1 MKQTNNAIKFLM
13 AQYRAIFKNAYFKGL
28 TSAVLLT
35 AGMAVASSA
44 QADDIG
50 AGADSWA
57 EVITSNDI
65 TLSEEKTFSG
75 STATGS
81 NRYYNNITINNG
93 GTLKNSGA
101 ATISV
106 KGDITV
112 NSGGNLTLSG
122 NTSHI
127 AGFNLGATNDGS
139 DDVPSTAVGTLYN
152 KNGGTITI
160 GGSDS
165 NSLMQMQ
172 NVVFESGSTTTINGS
187 GGTTNGN
194 GVLVNS
200 SYIMA
205 GIGDTPGEL
214 TIDKGATVNINDYG
228 YLGIASQ
235 GTMTVNGI
243 LNITATDTGSF
254 AGIRA
259 TDAYNSSTNTWRE
272 DDANAKVILGK
283 DAVITVKEGSGTAA
297 ILAPEVEINGSEIN
311 VESGST
317 FTFAGDV
324 ANTGNDSGSALTD
337 GTGGASQVVMNSGKL
352 NVNGTLVINNG
363 SYSDDDPTTTEIDE
377 SKLITSLNIQ
387 GGELA
392 GSGTVQVNGK
402 LVASAKT
409 LDTFLNGKDAEG
421 VQNDGNFKFSGGNTI
436 FEVTGSEQFDLAKYT
451 FSGSGTTDFV
461 LEGNGKIVGENL
473 AVSKALTKDGSAAS
487 TDAQTKLTIEATNL
501 TLGSDTYNGTAS
513 LNFSGA
519 TARNLTLLGSGNAF
533 TLADDITLEAID
545 NVDNPFLTAKGTLKV
560 AGEGQLNTEDTT
572 TLSGGSLT
580 IAAGH
585 YSSNDNI
592 TLNSG
597 SLTIGG
603 QTSTADGAGVD
614 ASLTL
619 TGNLTLDN
627 TTNANTITIS
637 GNGVLPI
644 AKDNGSTDR
653 TATST
658 LDLTGVRD
666 IEIKGNASNLTKFNV
681 NGGGELLL
689 SSNAFNNILDVADN
703 NTQSGASIVIS
714 GGGYAYVDGSIQGAN
729 NNTALDVTKIVSGSA
744 ASSDHVIFSGAS
756 AGTLEARDTIWLED
770 TTGTDDLNL
779 GSGELRAQT
788 FRLDGHGTTT
798 GITTTYG
805 DFKVTSGVLTAY
817 SRVESSHGNAIQLG
831 NGTDSGATL
840 NLGHIGDDEDEWGQ
854 QTHTY
859 TTSAATGSV
868 DTNLKLTGGTTSG
881 QESKLNVHYG
891 DWTAKDIEVTYGNI
905 EVGNS
910 QVRYDVNGEEVV
922 FKASLTGNKL
932 TMGTGSAAT
941 IHSNGKATFNEL
953 TMTAGTLNVN
963 GEMIVNGK
971 HVAANASANPAVTE
985 SWGIALGTGTDINVT
1000 GRNASLTFGSDAVSA
1015 ITKSADGKSVTVA
1028 TGTFTKNIDVT
1039 EFATLGLNFAE
1050 GTTFNAESLKSLRT
1064 ALLSNSTN
1072 GAALTEGYINLGAAT
1087 IEGVTVSPEGTIEW
1101 NNLKDFADI
1110 DQLQDIITEDMSNAT
1125 LVNTNGSDT
1134 VQANVGNIQL
1144 DGNQQT
1150 VNLGDSY
1157 LANANAGTG
1166 NGNFIFNETNPTQA
1180 ANANIVG
1187 GAHVTFANGGNV
1199 GAVSLAMGNG
1209 DGDGQ
1214 TIFNVVSQN
1223 PEAVTNITSISAGTD
1238 TLVNISGNTE
1248 VAESI
1253 DADDL
1258 QVDADLTVARNVRLT
1273 GTLTDSVETIE
1284 SATGSLTAANLT
1296 VDGETDYH
1304 GDLNITGSTDFNS
1317 YASLNGDN
1325 TFGTSVTFDS
1335 GAELNVGTTTA
1346 NRVVLNG
1353 TYSTLSLAEGASLN
1367 AQLVETEAGQTIQ
1380 IGRESSS
1387 EVGYTGEEPWD
1398 SSAGYFFAD
1407 RVDLNGATIMADP
1420 AFGQAASMVGIGRLG
1435 DINVITTGND
1445 AGTLDGKVISLR
1457 NAIMAIGVNDTE
1469 EATVQE
1475 QLQSTFA
1482 QYLDANGSLSADGV
1496 GSILYVADALD
1507 VNDGSK
1513 LIVDAKRRFTTFNED
1528 SAATAA
1534 NSYGDIIRKNDVYIG
1549 ENSALAIGEDAALY
1563 ATNANAPRAALDFN
1577 KSGASLYAEKNAKIL
1592 LVGSDFSIHSNIHL
1606 FSDND
1611 GGIMING
1618 NNVTVSTL
1626 NNLLIDV
1633 LEQGKEAG
1641 DINLSLNR
1649 DAVDSAFYAASAP
1662 VKNTLISY
1670 AANDLNWADTST
1682 THETQQL
1689 LGDRVAGVT
1698 WNGTNYIVTEG
1709 ETERALS
1716 SEESA
1721 NLTYDVVGYDEN
1733 DRPVYGVFEK
1743 GYNYFLEQVA
1753 RDSRSGAEAE
1763 TVARLAV
1770 FGGAAQAAISAG
1782 ASTYDAVSGRMGVG
1796 ANGAN
1801 ITVADNTQGA
1811 ALWLAPI
1818 YKSSDSDG
1826 FDAEG
1831 VDYGVDMDLYGV
1843 ALGADY
1849 TLSNGIRFGA
1859 MFNVGSGDID
1869 GQGAGSAVSNDFD
1882 YYGFAVYGG
1891 YSMGALS
1898 VVADVS
1904 YTVADNDLEGNTAID
1919 KVGASLDSTNLS
1931 IGVTGQYQLDFNGT
1945 TVTPHAG
1952 LRFSCIDLDDY
1963 TIDGEDVIADYDAD
1977 SMNIF
1982 SIPVGVTFAKEF
1994 TSDTWTVKPSL
2005 DLTLTGNFGDDETDG
2020 TVHWAGVENLST
2032 NVSSEVVDNFTYGA
2046 TLGVAAKTGNF
2057 SLGLGVNYTGSSNV
2071 DEFGVQANARFV
2083 F

>member
-1 MKQTNNAIKFLM
+1 M
-13 AQYRAIFKNAYFKGL
+13 
-28 TSAVLLT
+28 
-35 AGMAVASSA
+35 
-44 QADDIG
+44 
-50 AGADSWA
+50 
-57 EVITSNDI
+57 
-65 TLSEEKTFSG
+65 
-75 STATGS
+75 
-81 NRYYNNITINNG
+81 
-93 GTLKNSGA
+93 
-101 ATISV
+101 
-106 KGDITV
+106 
-112 NSGGNLTLSG
+112 
-122 NTSHI
+122 
-127 AGFNLGATNDGS
+127 
-139 DDVPSTAVGTLYN
+139 
-152 KNGGTITI
+152 
-160 GGSDS
+160 
-165 NSLMQMQ
+165 
-172 NVVFESGSTTTINGS
+172 
-187 GGTTNGN
+187 
-194 GVLVNS
+194 
-200 SYIMA
+200 
-205 GIGDTPGEL
+205 
-214 TIDKGATVNINDYG
+214 
-228 YLGIASQ
+228 
-235 GTMTVNGI
+235 
-243 LNITATDTGSF
+243 
-254 AGIRA
+254 
-259 TDAYNSSTNTWRE
+259 
-272 DDANAKVILGK
+272 
-283 DAVITVKEGSGTAA
+283 
-297 ILAPEVEINGSEIN
+297 
-311 VESGST
+311 
-317 FTFAGDV
+317 
-324 ANTGNDSGSALTD
+324 
-337 GTGGASQVVMNSGKL
+337 
-352 NVNGTLVINNG
+352 
-363 SYSDDDPTTTEIDE
+363 
-377 SKLITSLNIQ
+377 
-387 GGELA
+387 
-392 GSGTVQVNGK
+392 
-402 LVASAKT
+402 
-409 LDTFLNGKDAEG
+409 
-421 VQNDGNFKFSGGNTI
+421 
-436 FEVTGSEQFDLAKYT
+436 
-451 FSGSGTTDFV
+451 
-461 LEGNGKIVGENL
+461 
-473 AVSKALTKDGSAAS
+473 
-487 TDAQTKLTIEATNL
+487 
-501 TLGSDTYNGTAS
+501 
-513 LNFSGA
+513 
-519 TARNLTLLGSGNAF
+519 
-533 TLADDITLEAID
+533 
-545 NVDNPFLTAKGTLKV
+545 
-560 AGEGQLNTEDTT
+560 
-572 TLSGGSLT
+572 
-580 IAAGH
+580 
-585 YSSNDNI
+585 
-592 TLNSG
+592 
-597 SLTIGG
+597 
-603 QTSTADGAGVD
+603 
-614 ASLTL
+614 
-619 TGNLTLDN
+619 
-627 TTNANTITIS
+627 IS
-637 GNGVLPI
+637 G
-644 AKDNGSTDR
+644 D
-653 TATST
+653 
-658 LDLTGVRD
+658 
-666 IEIKGNASNLTKFNV
+666 
-681 NGGGELLL
+681 
-689 SSNAFNNILDVADN
+689 
-703 NTQSGASIVIS
+703 
-714 GGGYAYVDGSIQGAN
+714 GYTYVDGSIQGAN

-744 ASSDHVIFSGAS
+744 ASSDHVIFSGS
-756 AGTLEARDTIWLED
+756 DAGVLEARDTIWLED
-770 TTGTDDLNL
+770 KDGSGVLNL

-798 GITTTYG
+798 GNTTTYG
-805 DFKVTSGVLTAY
+805 DFKITSGELTAY

-831 NGTDSGATL
+831 NGTNSGATL

-881 QESKLNVHYG
+881 QESTLNVHYG

-905 EVGNS
+905 EVGNP

-941 IHSNGKATFNEL
+941 INSNGKATFNEL

-971 HVAANASANPAVTE
+971 HVAANSTANPPVTE

-1050 GTTFNAESLKSLRT
+1050 GTTFNADSLKSLRT
-1064 ALLSNSTN
+1064 ALLSNSIN
-1072 GAALTEGYINLGAAT
+1072 GAALTDGYINLGSAT

-1180 ANANIVG
+1180 ANANIIG
-1187 GAHVTFANGGNV
+1187 GAHVTLANGGNV

-1304 GDLNITGSTDFNS
+1304 GDLNIAGSTDFNS

-1325 TFGTSVTFDS
+1325 TFGTSVTFDN

-1831 VDYGVDMDLYGV
+1831 VDYG
-1843 ALGADY
+1843 AAWIW
-1849 TLSNGIRFGA
+1849 T
-1859 MFNVGSGDID
+1859 
-1869 GQGAGSAVSNDFD
+1869 
-1882 YYGFAVYGG
+1882 
-1891 YSMGALS
+1891 
-1898 VVADVS
+1898 
-1904 YTVADNDLEGNTAID
+1904 YTVW
-1919 KVGASLDSTNLS
+1919 
-1931 IGVTGQYQLDFNGT
+1931 
-1945 TVTPHAG
+1945 P
-1952 LRFSCIDLDDY
+1952 
-1963 TIDGEDVIADYDAD
+1963 
-1977 SMNIF
+1977 
-1982 SIPVGVTFAKEF
+1982 
-1994 TSDTWTVKPSL
+1994 
-2005 DLTLTGNFGDDETDG
+2005 
-2020 TVHWAGVENLST
+2020 
-2032 NVSSEVVDNFTYGA
+2032 
-2046 TLGVAAKTGNF
+2046 
-2057 SLGLGVNYTGSSNV
+2057 
-2071 DEFGVQANARFV
+2071 
-2083 F
+2083 